1 MVQFSQAK
9 QPRVECPNE
18 ADKHK
23 KDGCDHFDSA
33 QNAEKDF
40 EEEQNEHRLETSN
53 PTPTHEPPSYLLN
66 GSNLAPP
73 GWLLGPFIQSFKSK
87 MASFTDIVM
96 SPAKIFK
103 DKNLRVSGHE
113 PDETGGSSET
123 EREPRE
129 NGDMEENPIQVVP
142 PRSSSPHSQ
151 TFHSPVPDEV
161 QMSSSQE
168 VQNPSLSIDNVVME
182 TEVPT
187 LLTTKS
193 DLVSNP
199 PLYPFN
205 VQLECFPQDASALQ
219 TDHIDSA
226 RLQPASTSVRS
237 KRMASAKVRVERKR
251 LKADTQSDGANPV
264 VPEKKAASK
273 LTGGQNARRPA
284 AKCRSVKRDA
294 KSEPKNETEKKTQAL
309 VSMRNVTVRKLTWSA
324 QGESAPNVGCAK
336 PTKKSKKARRD
347 GKNTDSKLEKS
358 SEPLYFEMTP
368 FEGNPSQ
375 CDHEPYQR
383 SHPGSSA
390 SILLHSRIHLKR
402 LGRNPHFSW
411 PPAPDGT
418 TPTAVED
425 LPGRGVLTS
434 RLSRSS
440 SCPEIPS
447 LFSPLTRQ
455 SLPASVPVR
464 LHGDSQRARRH
475 TVSGMEVEREI
486 APPCL
491 RKEVYPAH
499 RSFPCDGPKP
509 SSPLPP
515 TSSLSTLVSCFLSS
529 PLAFL
534 SKKDEG
540 RVATADSSAAPLER
554 AESPVGVPDA
564 CTRTRQLGVELDGKT
579 HGEDYDEDA
588 ISSGGEFD
596 KAVVVAEL
604 REEKS
609 LSDSELKSSQKNER
623 GGKVSSIRIRRT
635 LPKAQN
641 NLTPMG
647 LPKAVRL
654 KKKQFSLEEIYT
666 NKNFSKPPESRLET
680 ILELP
685 LNRRDGAESFF
696 GQRRLKRS
704 LVFPETGAV
713 RKPKK
718 VVGGGGKAGTVSSRT
733 RRGGFAKGGAGTTA
747 SVPPPPDPDAL
758 LCAKLKQL
766 DLWLAG
772 DQADGA
778 VS

>member
-1 MVQFSQAK
+1 
-9 QPRVECPNE
+9 
-18 ADKHK
+18 
-23 KDGCDHFDSA
+23 
-33 QNAEKDF
+33 
-40 EEEQNEHRLETSN
+40 
-53 PTPTHEPPSYLLN
+53 
-66 GSNLAPP
+66 
-73 GWLLGPFIQSFKSK
+73 

-103 DKNLRVSGHE
+103 GKNLPVPGHE
-113 PDETGGSSET
+113 PDETDGSSET

-129 NGDMEENPIQVVP
+129 NGDGEENPILCTQVLQ

-151 TFHSPVPDEV
+151 TLHNPLPEEV
-161 QMSSSQE
+161 QVSSSQE
-168 VQNPSLSIDNVVME
+168 VQHLQNPSLSIDNVIME

-187 LLTTKS
+187 LLTTMPGVDS
-193 DLVSNP
+193 HP
-199 PLYPFN
+199 PLYSFN
-205 VQLECFPQDASALQ
+205 VQLECFPHASHGASALQ
-219 TDHIDSA
+219 TDHVDSV
-226 RLQPASTSVRS
+226 RLQPASSSVRS
-237 KRMASAKVRVERKR
+237 KRTASAKVRVERKR
-251 LKADTQSDGANPV
+251 LKSDSDVANPV
-264 VPEKKAASK
+264 AREKKAASA

-294 KSEPKNETEKKTQAL
+294 KSEPKNETEKKTSS
-309 VSMRNVTVRKLTWSA
+309 VHPPTVA
-324 QGESAPNVGCAK
+324 QGDGAPDVGCAR
-336 PTKKSKKARRD
+336 PPKKSKKACRD
-347 GKNTDSKLEKS
+347 GNNTEAKLQKS
-358 SEPLYFEMTP
+358 SEPLYFEMSP

-375 CDHEPYQR
+375 CAEPYQR
-383 SHPGSSA
+383 SDPGSSA
-390 SILLHSRIHLKR
+390 SSLLH
-402 LGRNPHFSW
+402 GRVPRFSW
-411 PPAPDGT
+411 PPVPDGT
-418 TPTAVED
+418 TSTPAED
-425 LPGRGVLTS
+425 LPGRGVWAS

-447 LFSPLTRQ
+447 LFSPLARQ
-455 SLPASVPVR
+455 SPPASVPVWLR
-464 LHGDSQRARRH
+464 GDSHRARRH

-491 RKEVYPAH
+491 RKEVYPAR
-499 RSFPCDGPKP
+499 RSFPCDGPNP
-509 SSPLPP
+509 SSTLGPA
-515 TSSLSTLVSCFLSS
+515 SSLSALVSCFLSS

-540 RVATADSSAAPLER
+540 RVATAGSSAAPLTRTEI
-554 AESPVGVPDA
+554 PVGVPDA
-564 CTRTRQLGVELDGKT
+564 CTRTSQLGGELDGNT
-579 HGEDYDEDA
+579 RGEDDDEDA
-588 ISSGGEFD
+588 VSSGGEFD
-596 KAVVVAEL
+596 KAAAAAEL

-609 LSDSELKSSQKNER
+609 LSDSELKSSQKHER
-623 GGKVSSIRIRRT
+623 GGKVSSIRIRRK
-635 LPKAQN
+635 LPKPQN

-666 NKNFSKPPESRLET
+666 NKNFSTPPERRLET

-718 VVGGGGKAGTVSSRT
+718 VVGGGGKAGMVSSRP
-733 RRGGFAKGGAGTTA
+733 RRVRFAKGGVGTAA

-772 DQADGA
+772 DQADA
-778 VS
+778 AAS